1 MSKNLKRDGNREAPV
16 GARRETAYNQVGEGL
31 FLSAIRFRVHGLRLV
46 EKEKIEADGWK
57 LIAES

>member
-1 MSKNLKRDGNREAPV
+1 LVKGYS
-16 GARRETAYNQVGEGL
+16 YQ
-31 FLSAIRFRVHGLRLV
+31 LSAIRFRVHGLRLV